1 MGYMEKVLQIV
12 LQARDEASKEIEK
25 IGEKLTEASGSAK
38 KMQESMR
45 LAGGVLTGVGL
56 AGIGIM
62 KSWVDSAAE
71 AQVQIARYE
80 STLKNATDQMNLSE
94 TQIGDLKG
102 EIDRLSN
109 SYIKL
114 GFDDEV
120 TQQVMA
126 KNLLVTKDL
135 TMSKQMLAVAADL
148 ARYRSIGLEE
158 AQQALQNVLMGNDRV
173 AKGLGLTFDETATIQ
188 QKFDQIGQQV
198 YGNAAKYSETLQ
210 GKMDTLSLSVDNLKQ
225 RLGDRLIPE
234 LTKFAETIL
243 KVIQE
248 LDKLN
253 PEIVNVTVTVVALG
267 TAFSVIAG
275 PILVIL
281 SYMPKVAQAAQWVAT
296 AITSMSSASILS
308 LGGLGAGVLAV
319 GGLFAWWQ
327 VLMANADSQFTKNMG
342 NWNWWIDTFNK
353 NIKFMADNLRDQF
366 RPQLEW
372 LGEKISW
379 VSGLFERLYGWIKRV
394 ADSGFAGI
402 ASAAG
407 GGMRGYADGG
417 FVPMTGPAVVHQGEY
432 VLSNA
437 MLSGRQSID
446 SRILAALGNGG
457 GRNVTINLGGV
468 SVNNKSDA
476 DYLVAQLSYQMRAS
490 GGM

>member
-1 MGYMEKVLQIV
+1 MEKVLQIV

-25 IGEKLTEASGSAK
+25 IGEKMTEVSGSAK
-38 KMQESMR
+38 KMQENMR
-45 LAGGVLTGVGL
+45 LAGGVLTGVGI
-56 AGIGIM
+56 AGVAMM
-62 KSWVDSAAE
+62 KDWVDSSVE

-94 TQIGDLKG
+94 SQIGNLKS
-102 EIDRLSN
+102 EIDRLSS
-109 SYIKL
+109 SYIQL

-135 TMSKQMLAVAADL
+135 TLSKQMLGIAADL
-148 ARYRSIGLEE
+148 ARYKSIGLEE
-158 AQQALQNVLMGNDRV
+158 AQQALQNVLMGNDKV
-173 AKGLGLTFDETATIQ
+173 AKQLGLTFDETATTQ

-198 YGNAAKYSETLQ
+198 YGNAAKYSDTLQ
-210 GKMDTLSLSVDNLKQ
+210 GKMDALSLSVDNLKQ

-234 LTKFAETIL
+234 LTKLAETIL

-253 PEIVNVTVTVVALG
+253 PEIVNVTVTVIALG

-281 SYMPKVAQAAQWVAT
+281 SYMPRVAQAAQWVAT
-296 AITSMSSASILS
+296 AITSMSSASIMS
-308 LGGLGAGVLAV
+308 LGGLGAAV
-319 GGLFAWWQ
+319 IAAGGLFVWWQ
-327 VLMANADSQFTKNMG
+327 ALMANADSQFVKNMG

-353 NIKFMADNLRDQF
+353 NIQFMANNLRDTF

-372 LGEKISW
+372 IGEKISW
-379 VSGLFERLYGWIKRV
+379 VTNLFERLYGWIKKV
-394 ADSGFAGI
+394 ADSGFGGI
-402 ASAAG
+402 AAAAG
-407 GGMRGYADGG
+407 SGMRAYADGG
-417 FVPMTGPAVVHQGEY
+417 FVPATGPAVVHQGEY

-446 SRILAALGNGG
+446 TRVLAALGNGG
-457 GRNVTINLGGV
+457 TKNITINLGGV
-468 SVNNKSDA
+468 NVNNRSDA
-476 DYLVAQLSYQMRAS
+476 DYLVSQLSYQLRAT